1 MLGNKNTTET
11 RATGWCTVPGRSVDF
26 TVNANGQYTK
36 EVYSDENGNTVF
48 AVNYTYDANGKVIKI
63 TCTEN

>member
-1 MLGNKNTTET
+1 MLGNINTNDT
-11 RATGWCTVPGRSVDF
+11 RSNWTTVPGRSVDF

-48 AVNYTYDANGKVIKI
+48 AVNYTYNANGKVIKI